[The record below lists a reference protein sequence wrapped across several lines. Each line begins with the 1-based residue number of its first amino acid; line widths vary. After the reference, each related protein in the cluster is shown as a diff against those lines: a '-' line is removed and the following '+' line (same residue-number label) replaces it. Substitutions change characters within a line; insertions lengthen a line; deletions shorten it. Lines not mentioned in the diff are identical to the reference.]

1 MGIKATELRDQV
13 IRPVLQ
19 RLHQWS
25 PVMENLL
32 LGTAAQASQLGHTI
46 KQGRALGL
54 YGIEK
59 ESHQDVWDRYLAHH
73 PDDAS
78 LVRGF
83 ASQREFLAEPEQE
96 LISNM
101 AYSTAIAWA
110 LYQGSEAG
118 YPADANDLEALAL
131 CWFRFFPRQTITE
144 TPSDFVSHYRKL
156 VLGVN

>member
-1 MGIKATELRDQV
+1 MGIRANELRNQV

-19 RLHQWS
+19 RLHRWS

-32 LGTAAQASQLGHTI
+32 MGTAAQASELGHLI

-54 YGIEK
+54 FGIEK
-59 ESHQDVWDRYLAHH
+59 ETHQDVWDRYLAHH

-78 LVRGF
+78 MVRGF
-83 ASQREFLAEPEQE
+83 ASQREFLAEPELE

-110 LYQGSEAG
+110 IYESNEAK
-118 YPADANDLEALAL
+118 YPVEADDLEALAL
-131 CWFRFFPRQTITE
+131 CWYRYYPRQNITE
-144 TPSDFVSHYRKL
+144 SPSDFIERYRTL
-156 VLGVN
+156 VKDT

>member
-1 MGIKATELRDQV
+1 MGIRASELRLQV

-19 RLHQWS
+19 RLHRWS

-32 LGTAAQASQLGHTI
+32 LGTAAQASQLGHLI
-46 KQGRALGL
+46 KQGRGLGL

-59 ESHQDVWDRYLAHH
+59 DAHQDVWDRYLAHH
-73 PDDAS
+73 AEAAS

-83 ASQREFLAEPEQE
+83 ASQREFLSEPELE

-110 LYQGSEAG
+110 LYESHEAQ
-118 YPADANDLEALAL
+118 YPTDARDLEALAL
-131 CWFRFFPRQTITE
+131 CWYRYFPRQHITE
-144 TPSDFVSHYRKL
+144 SPSDFIEHYRAL
-156 VLGVN
+156 VTDL

>member
-1 MGIKATELRDQV
+1 MGIRASELRIQV
-13 IRPVLQ
+13 VRPVLQ
-19 RLHQWS
+19 RLHRWS

-32 LGTAAQASQLGHTI
+32 LGTAAQASELGHLI

-59 ESHQDVWDRYLAHH
+59 DTHQDVWDRFLAHH
-73 PDDAS
+73 PDEAS

-83 ASQREFLAEPEQE
+83 ASQREFLSEPELE

-110 LYQGSEAG
+110 IYECNAAQ
-118 YPADANDLEALAL
+118 YPTDADDLEALAL
-131 CWFRFFPRQTITE
+131 CWFRYFPRQNITE
-144 TPSDFVSHYRKL
+144 SPSDFIEHYRAL
-156 VLGVN
+156 VTDL